1 MSGLDGMG
9 YPIQLSDANN
19 VKYEQINEQ
28 INIDNMCTIL
38 CSACVDFNM
47 IKNNDMKHTHMGYI

>member
-1 MSGLDGMG
+1 MG

-38 CSACVDFNM
+38 CSACVDFKM